1 MRADVETDVLILLY
15 DVARHM
21 RTHADQ
27 MAREHGLTPAQW
39 IILVR
44 LERRP
49 DLSQNEFA
57 AIAEVAPITVAR
69 LVDRLEALGLIKR
82 CIDAEDRR
90 IWRLRL
96 TPAATPVLR
105 DIKRPQEALRNHDQG
120 HRRHAHARPAV
131 WVAQDEGEHQQ
142 HAPPGR
148 GIATPGRRLPHD
160 AASAVA
166 SSAWLPACE
175 GVPMG
180 CGHRR
185 AWTSSRVAAD
195 RAGSAFFRS
204 SRSSLLLF
212 S

>member
-1 MRADVETDVLILLY
+1 MFRRRRRPDEGGGQTMHADVETDVLILLY

-27 MAREHGLTPAQW
+27 MAREHGLTRAQW

-49 DLSQNEFA
+49 DLSQNELA

-105 DIKRPQEALRNHDQG
+105 DIKRFRKKLYG
-120 HRRHAHARPAV
+120 IMT
-131 WVAQDEGEHQQ
+131 
-142 HAPPGR
+142 R
-148 GIATPGRRLPHD
+148 GIDDARMRALQYGLRKMKENIGSTRRLS
-160 AASAVA
+160 AA
-166 SSAWLPACE
+166 
-175 GVPMG
+175 
-180 CGHRR
+180 
-185 AWTSSRVAAD
+185 
-195 RAGSAFFRS
+195 
-204 SRSSLLLF
+204 
-212 S
+212 